1 MMLGGFL
8 FVPGPRRITLSCLP
22 ASWYCSGTLLP
33 LGCAPRQR
41 ALLLLLLFIFSSVL
55 LLGSYQRRLWGPQRR
70 SGSRVN
76 M

>member
-8 FVPGPRRITLSCLP
+8 SVPGPRRITLSCLP

-41 ALLLLLLFIFSSVL
+41 ALLLLLFIFSSVL

-70 SGSRVN
+70 SGGRVN